1 MSNITSEFHDI
12 INAKSTS
19 SLKTQDS
26 KKYSS
31 KKKNSSDNNENYDMF
46 TKEAY
51 RIYQHIDS
59 LHRFLLSIR
68 RAYLHNTTRKSRHLP
83 STHNNNNNKNTSA
96 TSLFSMFPT
105 NITHLTDNERDEID
119 FQAKLIIRKCMDRIK
134 ELEDAELVRKSQIKT
149 TTTHRLTSF
158 LNQVIPG
165 AAQFH
170 METEDILSIH
180 HSNIIWLLN
189 KLLTDVSKLQRD
201 QQEIRLTRELEKSE
215 NHLFNSTAP
224 SSSMKK
230 DIPSSTNN
238 ALSSSPLGINW
249 KPTKSTTTSTAT
261 INNNNNNIPLSA
273 IPPQD
278 QELIYAHDD
287 MDAFEQQLS
296 QEQIQ
301 LLEKENETM
310 LEEMN
315 GTLNQVK
322 QAEKALLE
330 ISALQTQLTNH
341 LAVQTMQ
348 TDQLYG
354 DSLATNEKVEQGN
367 LQLQQARERNRG
379 TRKFMLAF
387 LLGASFVLL
396 FLDWYS

>member
-1 MSNITSEFHDI
+1 MSNITTEFHNI
-12 INAKSTS
+12 INTKTVS
-19 SLKTQDS
+19 SLKGQDPKY
-26 KKYSS
+26 KKDTIKN
-31 KKKNSSDNNENYDMF
+31 KKENYDIF
-46 TKEAY
+46 IKEAY
-51 RIYQHIDS
+51 RIYQHINS
-59 LHRFLLSIR
+59 LNRFLLTIR
-68 RAYLHNTTRKSRHLP
+68 RAYLNNTRKPRNLP
-83 STHNNNNNKNTSA
+83 TQPTHTNTKNHATLSNN
-96 TSLFSMFPT
+96 SLFSMFPT

-134 ELEDAELVRKSQIKT
+134 ELEDAEVLRKNQMKT
-149 TTTHRLTSF
+149 TTANRFAQF
-158 LNQVIPG
+158 LNQVIPN
-165 AAQFH
+165 ANLNK
-170 METEDILSIH
+170 EEDILSIH
-180 HSNIIWLLN
+180 HNNIIWLLN

-201 QQEIRLTRELEKSE
+201 QQEVRLTRELEKSE
-215 NHLFNSTAP
+215 NHLSNSTM
-224 SSSMKK
+224 SSSKSFHN
-230 DIPSSTNN
+230 DSSNDPP
-238 ALSSSPLGINW
+238 LSSSSSGLGIQW
-249 KPTKSTTTSTAT
+249 KPTKSTTTAS
-261 INNNNNNIPLSA
+261 
-273 IPPQD
+273 PPIHHHHISQD
-278 QELIYAHDD
+278 HDLIYATED

-296 QEQIQ
+296 EEQVQ
-301 LLEKENETM
+301 LLEKENEAM

-348 TDQLYG
+348 TDRLYG
-354 DSLATNEKVEQGN
+354 DSLATNERVEQGN

>member
-1 MSNITSEFHDI
+1 
-12 INAKSTS
+12 
-19 SLKTQDS
+19 
-26 KKYSS
+26 
-31 KKKNSSDNNENYDMF
+31 MF

-59 LHRFLLSIR
+59 LHCFLLSIR
-68 RAYLHNTTRKSRHLP
+68 RAYLHNTTRKSRHL
-83 STHNNNNNKNTSA
+83 SSINNNNKSNNKNTST

-134 ELEDAELVRKSQIKT
+134 ELEDAELVRKDQIKT
-149 TTTHRLTSF
+149 TTTNRLTSF

-165 AAQFH
+165 TVQFH

-215 NHLFNSTAP
+215 NHLFNSTTP
-224 SSSMKK
+224 SSMKK
-230 DIPSSTNN
+230 DIHSSTNN
-238 ALSSSPLGINW
+238 TSSSSSPLGINW
-249 KPTKSTTTSTAT
+249 KPTKSTVTTTT
-261 INNNNNNIPLSA
+261 IINNNNNNNNIPLST

-287 MDAFEQQLS
+287 MDDFEQQLS